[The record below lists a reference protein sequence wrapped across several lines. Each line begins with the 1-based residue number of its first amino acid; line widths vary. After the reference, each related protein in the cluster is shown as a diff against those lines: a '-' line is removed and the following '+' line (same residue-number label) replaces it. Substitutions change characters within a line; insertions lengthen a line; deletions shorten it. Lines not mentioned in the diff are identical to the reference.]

1 MGACLSAV
9 PLVSSLQCVRVHKE
23 QVRMYRPIIITLIM
37 GACGDEGGLGGRP
50 GEFGRVEA
58 APECGALSQACIGQ
72 GLNAPLAKGSMLD
85 VAVEYKVA
93 GSSGPPTLLASANQ
107 AVITTP
113 GPTQISAIS
122 AGMSAVMFVGPAG
135 EVIDLIHVFVEK
147 PTELRINRYD
157 EAGDLLGR
165 VQPSS
170 QLIVGDEIL
179 VAVEPFA
186 NGQPLLGNFE
196 LSFSTTA
203 APMVTIV
210 PDPVGGWYRVIARSA
225 GMAKVSFAALGLDV
239 SWQLEVLP

>member
-1 MGACLSAV
+1 MVRLAV
-9 PLVSSLQCVRVHKE
+9 SLVVVA
-23 QVRMYRPIIITLIM
+23 
-37 GACGDEGGLGGRP
+37 ACGGGDGLGGRP
-50 GEFGRVEA
+50 GEFGQVQA

-72 GLNAPLAKGSMLD
+72 GLNAPIAKGSTLD
-85 VAVEYKVA
+85 IAVEYKVA

-122 AGMSAVMFVGPAG
+122 EGMSAVMFVGPAG
-135 EVIDLIHVFVEK
+135 EVIDLIHVFVQT
-147 PTELRINRYD
+147 PSELRINRYD

-165 VQPSS
+165 VQPAS

-186 NGQPLLGNFE
+186 DGQPLLGNFD
-196 LSFSTTA
+196 LSYASTA
-203 APMVTIV
+203 APVVTIV

-225 GMAKVSFAALGLDV
+225 GMSKVSFAALGLDV
-239 SWQLEVLP
+239 SWQIEVLP

>member
-1 MGACLSAV
+1 MVRLALSSI
-9 PLVSSLQCVRVHKE
+9 L
-23 QVRMYRPIIITLIM
+23 ITA
-37 GACGDEGGLGGRP
+37 ACGGDGGLGGRP
-50 GEFGRVEA
+50 GEFGQVEA

-72 GLNAPLAKGSMLD
+72 GLNAPIAKGSTLD
-85 VAVEYKVA
+85 IAVEYKVA

-113 GPTQISAIS
+113 GPTEISAI
-122 AGMSAVMFVGPAG
+122 AEGMSAVMFVGPAG
-135 EVIDLIHVFVEK
+135 EVIDLIHVFVQK
-147 PTELRINRYD
+147 SSELRINRYD

-165 VQPSS
+165 VQASS

-186 NGQPLLGNFE
+186 GGQPLLGNFE
-196 LSFSTTA
+196 LTYASTA
-203 APMVTIV
+203 APVVTIV

-239 SWQLEVLP
+239 SWQIEVLP

>member
-1 MGACLSAV
+1 MVAG
-9 PLVSSLQCVRVHKE
+9 
-23 QVRMYRPIIITLIM
+23 
-37 GACGDEGGLGGRP
+37 CGGGDGIGGRP
-50 GEFGRVEA
+50 GEFGQVQA

-72 GLNAPLAKGSMLD
+72 GLNAPIAKGSTLD
-85 VAVEYKVA
+85 IAVEYKVA

-122 AGMSAVMFVGPAG
+122 EGMSAVMFVGPAG
-135 EVIDLIHVFVEK
+135 EVIDLIHVFVQ
-147 PTELRINRYD
+147 TSSELRINRYD

-165 VQPSS
+165 VRPSS

-186 NGQPLLGNFE
+186 DGQPLLGNFD
-196 LSFSTTA
+196 LSFASTA
-203 APMVTIV
+203 APVVTIV

-225 GMAKVSFAALGLDV
+225 GTAKVSFAALGLDV
-239 SWQLEVLP
+239 SWQIEVLP